1 MDAEKLLEAEAHA
14 RAHEGNLRSGSSV
27 HTRA

>member
-14 RAHEGNLRSGSSV
+14 RAHEGNLRSEPSV
-27 HTRA
+27 QSRA